1 MFKKEKDLA
10 ERSRTL
16 LKNKE
21 ARNLRSEI
29 AKQFHVT
36 EEDICS
42 IIEPKASISCTKLAS
57 KTLLYSVDNV
67 PLFFDANSRNALFPT
82 VFALW
87 KCPSMLRHFV
97 IHEHVSHFVLKGAD
111 LMLPGVSVINGW
123 FSLFLISQPSFIC
136 TRCSDIKQE

>member
-1 MFKKEKDLA
+1 MFKKERDLA

-21 ARNLRSEI
+21 ARNLRNEVMTQFNI
-29 AKQFHVT
+29 AD
-36 EEDICS
+36 EALSS
-42 IIEPKASISCTKLAS
+42 IIEPKASITCTKLAS
-57 KTLLYSVDNV
+57 KTLIYSIDGV
-67 PLFFDANSRNALFPT
+67 PLFFDANGRSALFPT

-111 LMLPGVSVINGW
+111 LMLPGVSMINGIAHTVGRLMVLQMW
-123 FSLFLISQPSFIC
+123 KL
-136 TRCSDIKQE
+136 